1 MGAPAITYFCE
12 NGHIV
17 LDVPHHYIAGE
28 PERCKYCH
36 SEKIKIQLEWQDAD
50 YGPHRVPYGP
60 ITHEVHTVTLHIPVY
75 DVSKL
80 FEEQGEFGLLHN
92 Y

>member
-17 LDVPHHYIAGE
+17 LDVPHGYEKDE
-28 PERCKYCH
+28 PINCAFCETRN
-36 SEKIKIQLEWQDAD
+36 IRQLVEWQDPD
-50 YGPHRVPYGP
+50 YVGRCSLVSYTPLRTEEYL
-60 ITHEVHTVTLHIPVY
+60 IHIPVY

-80 FEEQGEFGLLHN
+80 FKED
-92 Y
+92 